1 MTEVVHKGGQF
12 IVQDDGQKG
21 VEATYLAL
29 FTRHKLGER
38 WIQENGITTKTSS
51 ESPDFI
57 FKVPDR
63 PTIGLEIVN
72 FVNKSAKNMATM
84 RLEEI
89 AKKIV
94 GYFKKQGIALT
105 LLIDIQDLR
114 DFSMARE
121 DFLNMCYNPGFDKLN
136 GTDKEIKDA
145 LVAKLK
151 PIVFNLNGVAKASAD
166 VKGQIFIATV
176 CKMYAPHTSAHVNNQ
191 GMCIE
196 NPFEDLQKT
205 IYSKNKKFEQYKK
218 NCDECDLLVVVENSF
233 VHLSDKLQKHKFDS
247 VFRDVYVLDLSYG
260 CKVTKLKLRHSRNK
274 KICGNTADVFSPEIP
289 DGE

>member
-21 VEATYLAL
+21 AEATYLAL
-29 FTRHKLGER
+29 FTSHKLGER
-38 WIQENGITTKTSS
+38 WMQENGITTKTSS

-72 FVNKSAKNMATM
+72 FVNKSAKNIATM
-84 RLEEI
+84 RLEQI

-94 GYFKKQGIALT
+94 GHFKKQGIVLT
-105 LLIDIQDLR
+105 LLIDILDPR
-114 DFSMARE
+114 EFSVTRKDFFDR
-121 DFLNMCYNPGFDKLN
+121 CYNPGFDKLN

-145 LVAKLK
+145 LVSKLK
-151 PIVFNLNGVAKASAD
+151 PIVFDLNGVEKASAD
-166 VKGQIFIATV
+166 VKGQTFIATV

-205 IYSKNKKFEQYKK
+205 IDSKNKKFEQYKN
-218 NCDECDLLVVVENSF
+218 NCDECDLLVVVENGF

-260 CKVTKLKLRHSRNK
+260 CKVTKLKLCARDK
-274 KICGNTADVFSPEIP
+274 VG
-289 DGE
+289 